1 MSKTIQDIPLSILD
15 LVPITEGDTLE
26 TVLKNSLKV
35 AQHAEKIG
43 YHRYWVAEHHNT
55 MGLACSATVVLVG
68 YIAGGTQTM
77 RVGSGGVMLPNHAP
91 LVVAEQFGTLAS
103 LYPDRID
110 LGLGRAPGTD
120 PTTAQ
125 ALRRNNADLAHS
137 FPDDIIAL
145 QTYFSAENA
154 TGAVRAIPGEGID
167 IPIWVL
173 GSSPD
178 SARLAAS
185 MGLPYAFATH
195 FAPTLL
201 SSAVDIYRK
210 EFKPSQYLAEPYVM
224 ACVVLVTAE
233 TDEEAERLISSYYQS
248 VLSTMT
254 GRRGPLKAPV
264 DTMDGLW
271 NDEQKAALEQMSRHM
286 FIGGIEQIKDDLSNF
301 QDHFQ
306 LDEIMITCQLHD
318 PVARMRNHELLKSIQ
333 AG

>member
-1 MSKTIQDIPLSILD
+1 
-15 LVPITEGDTLE
+15 
-26 TVLKNSLKV
+26 
-35 AQHAEKIG
+35 
-43 YHRYWVAEHHNT
+43 
-55 MGLACSATVVLVG
+55 
-68 YIAGGTQTM
+68 M

-125 ALRRNNADLAHS
+125 ALRRNNSDLAHS

-145 QTYFSAENA
+145 QTYFSADNA

-224 ACVVLVTAE
+224 ACVVLVTAD

-248 VLSTMT
+248 VLGTMT

-286 FIGGIEQIKDDLSNF
+286 FIGGIEQIKDDLTSF
-301 QDHFQ
+301 QDHFH
-306 LDEIMITCQLHD
+306 LDEIMITCQVHD